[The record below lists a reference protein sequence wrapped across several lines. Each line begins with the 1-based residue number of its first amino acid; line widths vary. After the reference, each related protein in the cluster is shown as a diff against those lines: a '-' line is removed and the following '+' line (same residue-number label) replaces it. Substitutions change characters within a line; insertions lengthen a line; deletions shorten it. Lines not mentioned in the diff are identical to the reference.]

1 MADGVLELHALY
13 GLDTSGDQRIDQWV
27 TPTGNY
33 AIASLMDGSL
43 VANARLRTI
52 VAVRVGWLLRS
63 TLREG
68 SAVAPASLR
77 LFTDLGNALT
87 YTRTLSTAEQRY
99 RHRTL
104 ESTIPL
110 RNLLITP

>member
-1 MADGVLELHALY
+1 
-13 GLDTSGDQRIDQWV
+13 V
-27 TPTGNY
+27 TPTGTY

-43 VANARLRTI
+43 AANARLRTI

-63 TLREG
+63 TAQEG
-68 SAVAPASLR
+68 STVAPTSLR
-77 LFTDLGNALT
+77 LFADLGDALT
-87 YTRTLSTAEQRY
+87 YTRSLSAAERRY